1 MAKIQKDRVSE
12 MNKWAREIKEVENGN
27 GRGKNKEVSLAMI
40 AANNHYAGFGP
51 GTANLFRKMVGLS
64 ELSWAD
70 QQQLQKINYNYDNNV
85 KNDQQVS
92 KSNIPSNKYSKKRQS
107 SLTEFIE

>member
-1 MAKIQKDRVSE
+1 VE
-12 MNKWAREIKEVENGN
+12 TEKER
-27 GRGKNKEVSLAMI
+27 GRKEVSRDMI

-70 QQQLQKINYNYDNNV
+70 QQQLQKILQQQRES
-85 KNDQQVS
+85 DQQVS
-92 KSNIPSNKYSKKRQS
+92 KSNIPSKKYTKKRQS
-107 SLTEFIE
+107 SLTKFIE

>member
-1 MAKIQKDRVSE
+1 
-12 MNKWAREIKEVENGN
+12 
-27 GRGKNKEVSLAMI
+27 
-40 AANNHYAGFGP
+40 P

-70 QQQLQKINYNYDNNV
+70 QQQLQKILQLGQQRES
-85 KNDQQVS
+85 DQQVS
-92 KSNIPSNKYSKKRQS
+92 KPNIPSKRYTKKRQS

>member
-1 MAKIQKDRVSE
+1 
-12 MNKWAREIKEVENGN
+12 
-27 GRGKNKEVSLAMI
+27 MI

-64 ELSWAD
+64 ELSWED
-70 QQQLQKINYNYDNNV
+70 QQQIQKHLQQRQQWKS
-85 KNDQQVS
+85 DQQVS

>member
-1 MAKIQKDRVSE
+1 LILFELYHSQSIFAPQFLQVKREDFFTVS
-12 MNKWAREIKEVENGN
+12 
-27 GRGKNKEVSLAMI
+27 
-40 AANNHYAGFGP
+40 GFGP

-70 QQQLQKINYNYDNNV
+70 QQHLQKILQIRQQRES
-85 KNDQQVS
+85 DQQIS
-92 KSNIPSNKYSKKRQS
+92 KSKIPSKKYTKKRQS